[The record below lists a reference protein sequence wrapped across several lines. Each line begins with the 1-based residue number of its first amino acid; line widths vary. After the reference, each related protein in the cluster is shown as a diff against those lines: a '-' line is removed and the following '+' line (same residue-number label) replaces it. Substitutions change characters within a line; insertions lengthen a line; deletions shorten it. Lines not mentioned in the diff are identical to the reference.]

1 MVHLSVLRHLFI
13 IPQIP
18 FPSVRRDDV
27 LKYCALLKHNIR
39 NSKTD
44 YGEPIM
50 GKKKISVG
58 IIGFGTVGSGTARIL
73 LENRGI
79 LSERTGIDIVLKRI
93 ADKDV
98 NRDRGIT
105 LPKGVLTASAEDVL
119 NDPDIDI
126 VVELVG
132 GLHPAKDFIL
142 AALRNR
148 KHVVTA
154 NKALLAT
161 EGNEIFSE
169 AQKQGVEI
177 GFEAS
182 VAGGIPIIKVIRE
195 GLVANRLVAIYGIIN
210 GTSNYILTKMTEEKV
225 EFADALKDAQ
235 RLGYAEADPTF
246 DIEGIDSAH
255 KLTILAS
262 LAYGIPLS
270 LDRVYQEGITRI
282 TSQDIEFASELG
294 YKVKLLAITKAG
306 DGGIEM
312 RVHPTMIPSEY
323 LISKVD
329 GVFNAVYVEGDAV
342 GSTLYYGR
350 GAGDMPT
357 GSAVVA
363 DIVDIGRNIVSGG
376 VRRVAWLAGDAG
388 KKIRKMEEIESM
400 YYFRFSALDK
410 PGVLSNISGILGK
423 YNISIASVIQK
434 GRSVSGSVPLVVL
447 THRAKERDV
456 LDAVGEID
464 RLPVVSDRT
473 LFVRVEGTE

>member
-1 MVHLSVLRHLFI
+1 
-13 IPQIP
+13 
-18 FPSVRRDDV
+18 
-27 LKYCALLKHNIR
+27 
-39 NSKTD
+39 
-44 YGEPIM
+44 M
-50 GKKKISVG
+50 GKNKISVG
-58 IIGFGTVGSGTARIL
+58 IIGFGTVGSGAARIL

-79 LSERTGIDIVLKRI
+79 LSERTGFDIVLKKV
-93 ADKDV
+93 ADKDLQ
-98 NRDRGIT
+98 RDRGIA
-105 LPKGVLTASAEDVL
+105 LPSGVLTPSAEDVL

-132 GLHPAKDFIL
+132 GIHPAKDFIL
-142 AALRNR
+142 GALRR
-148 KHVVTA
+148 KKHVVTA

-161 EGNEIFSE
+161 EGNGIFSE
-169 AQKQGVEI
+169 AEKQGVEI

-195 GLVANRLVAIYGIIN
+195 GLVANNLVAIYGIIN
-210 GTSNYILTKMTEEKV
+210 GTSNYILTRMTEEKV

-255 KLTILAS
+255 KLTILSS

-270 LDRVYQEGITRI
+270 LDRVYKEGITRI
-282 TSQDIEFASELG
+282 TSLDIEFASELG
-294 YKVKLLAITKAG
+294 YKVKLLAITKAS
-306 DGGIEM
+306 DGGVEM

-342 GSTLYYGR
+342 GPTLYYGR

-376 VRRVAWLAGDAG
+376 VRRVPWISGGAE
-388 KKIRKMEEIESM
+388 KRKIRKMEEIESM

-434 GRSVSGSVPLVVL
+434 GRSISGSVPLVVL

-456 LDAVGEID
+456 LNAVGEID
-464 RLPVVSDRT
+464 NLRVVSDKT
-473 LFVRVEGTE
+473 LFVRVEGKE

>member
-1 MVHLSVLRHLFI
+1 
-13 IPQIP
+13 
-18 FPSVRRDDV
+18 
-27 LKYCALLKHNIR
+27 
-39 NSKTD
+39 
-44 YGEPIM
+44 M
-50 GKKKISVG
+50 GKKITVG
-58 IIGFGTVGSGTARIL
+58 IIGFGTVGAGAVKILFENKNIL
-73 LENRGI
+73 LE
-79 LSERTGIDIVLKRI
+79 RTGFDIVLKKV
-93 ADKDV
+93 ADRDLQ
-98 NRDRGIT
+98 RDRGVT
-105 LPKGVLTASAEDVL
+105 LPKGVLTADAGDVL
-119 NDPDIDI
+119 NDPGIDI

-132 GLHPAKDFIL
+132 GIHPAKDFIL
-142 AALRNR
+142 DAVRR
-148 KHVVTA
+148 KKHVVTA

-169 AQKQGVEI
+169 AQKHGVEV

-182 VAGGIPIIKVIRE
+182 VAGGIPIIKVMRE
-195 GLVANRLVAIYGIIN
+195 GLVANNVIAVYGIIN

-225 EFADALKDAQ
+225 EFSDALKDAQ

-255 KLTILAS
+255 KLTILSS

-270 LDRVYQEGITRI
+270 LDHVYKEGITKI

-294 YKVKLLAITKAG
+294 YKVKLLAITKATPPIPPLAR
-306 DGGIEM
+306 GGGKWMEIEM

-376 VRRVAWLAGDAG
+376 VRRVPWISGAWRGSENR
-388 KKIRKMEEIESM
+388 KIRKMEEIESM

-410 PGVLSNISGILGK
+410 PGVLSSISGILGN

-434 GRSVSGSVPLVVL
+434 GRRIGGSVPLVVL
-447 THRAKERDV
+447 THRAKEKDV
-456 LDAVGEID
+456 LNAIREID
-464 RLPVVSDRT
+464 ELPVVADKT
-473 LFVRVEGTE
+473 MFIRVEGKED